1 MTQENDTDIKDEGV
15 TVTTT
20 PQLSI
25 ASSVTAKLAA
35 SADAS
40 TAFNIKSATSLVAL
54 DTYSLG
60 VLGLNT
66 SKKIGA
72 TVKYQCGKNGT
83 NFDTSHMNQS
93 YAYTKDMTFAYVNG
107 MSLRGKVVKFAN
119 ITDPG
124 GSAKLAAGLLCVG
137 TVAAPIV
144 SFGVN
149 EAGKSNNWE
158 TSAEKKKNKA
168 DKNKSEEEK
177 QKEKEIKDDIGGS
190 PDKETSQ
197 TTGFWSSVAGMG
209 ASAAATLGAIADIAS
224 FSKSGANNGIFMTTD
239 GDIEMNATSGDIPK
253 FCVYSYASGVLAV
266 ANAGNNLTGSQ
277 SSLEIIDNRKKKY
290 AEFNAINQFLASA
303 GTNTSIV
310 CKADSLAFTTTAAS
324 AKIKD
329 DAVELAAGGTGGSSM
344 NIKPASVEISV
355 GGVSVKFAD
364 KKLSIA
370 GVVVKK

>member
-124 GSAKLAAGLLCVG
+124 GSAKLAAGLLGVG

-253 FCVYSYASGVLAV
+253 FCVYSYASDPLAV

-277 SSLEIIDNRKKKY
+277 SSLEIIDNKKKY
-290 AEFNAINQFLASA
+290 AEFNAIDQFLASA

-329 DAVELAAGGTGGSSM
+329 DAVELAAGGSSM
-344 NIKPASVEISV
+344 NIKTASVEISV
-355 GGVSVKFAD
+355 GEVSVKFAD
-364 KKLSIA
+364 KKLSID

>member
-1 MTQENDTDIKDEGV
+1 MDQGNNDDIEDEGV

-40 TAFNIKSATSLVAL
+40 TAFNIKSATSVVAL

-124 GSAKLAAGLLCVG
+124 GSAKLAAGLLGVG

-149 EAGKSNNWE
+149 AAGKSNNWE

-239 GDIEMNATSGDIPK
+239 GDIEMNATSGNIPQ
-253 FCVYSYASGVLAV
+253 FCVYSYASDALALAL

-277 SSLEIIDNRKKKY
+277 SSLEIIDNKKKY
-290 AEFNAINQFLASA
+290 AEFNAIDQFLASA

-310 CKADSLAFTTTAAS
+310 CKANSLAFATTNAS

-329 DAVELAAGGTGGSSM
+329 GAVELEAGGSIM
-344 NIKPASVEISV
+344 NIRTASVEIRV
-355 GGVSVKFAD
+355 GGVSAKFAN
-364 KKLSIA
+364 KKLIID
-370 GVVVKK
+370 GVVVKNE